1 MQPPPL
7 FALKLLLSD
16 VASYKGTGKKKCIMT
31 LDVKAAFL
39 YGDTK
44 RDLYIELPKQDP
56 WADDFFW
63 VGKLR
68 KAMYGTRDAPQ
79 VWYEEVKSLMSVLGY
94 GQSKVNPCVYYHAE
108 KDIRVMVH
116 VDDVLCT
123 GIESALEWFRDQVLK
138 RFEITST
145 KYWRKG
151 TSIW

>member
-1 MQPPPL
+1 
-7 FALKLLLSD
+7 
-16 VASYKGTGKKKCIMT
+16 MT

-79 VWYEEVKSLMSVLGY
+79 
-94 GQSKVNPCVYYHAE
+94 AE
-108 KDIRVMVH
+108 TRPE
-116 VDDVLCT
+116 LE
-123 GIESALEWFRDQVLK
+123 GALECPAFQRQAPQAAGVVQRTAGL
-138 RFEITST
+138 R
-145 KYWRKG
+145 
-151 TSIW
+151 